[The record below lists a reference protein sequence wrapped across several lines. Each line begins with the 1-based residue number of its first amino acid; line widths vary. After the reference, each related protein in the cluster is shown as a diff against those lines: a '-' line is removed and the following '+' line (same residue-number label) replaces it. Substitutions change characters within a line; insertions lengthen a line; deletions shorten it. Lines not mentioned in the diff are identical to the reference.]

1 MISAV
6 DRKGNPELK
15 KYMYKLKHNLFYPST
30 NTRLDSFENP
40 VVVDN
45 KMILKALLLKLKK
58 KT

>member
-1 MISAV
+1 
-6 DRKGNPELK
+6 
-15 KYMYKLKHNLFYPST
+15 MYKLKYNLFYPST

-45 KMILKALLLKLKK
+45 KMILKVLFLKFKK